1 MLRAI
6 KGATIATQISVSA
19 SDVANADAAAKLYGW
34 QFTNETGKKVVLLLN
49 SASTS
54 KTEIDFSGI
63 FSSGGNVKVTQYWS
77 DIPYENNVSM
87 GRGIEKEETTD
98 VSRHT
103 ARPFSLSVFTL
114 E

>member
-1 MLRAI
+1 MFP
-6 KGATIATQISVSA
+6 
-19 SDVANADAAAKLYGW
+19 NADAVAKLYGW

-63 FSSGGNVKVTQYWS
+63 FSSGDNVKVTQYWS

-87 GRGIEKEETTD
+87 GRGIEKEGNNRCEQAYSPAFLIIRIYIGIESDRTKIK
-98 VSRHT
+98 
-103 ARPFSLSVFTL
+103 L
-114 E
+114 EKQ